1 MEYHG
6 NLKQKMNTP
15 LPLLAIAG
23 RPNVGKS
30 TLFNRLTRSR
40 RALVGNEPGITRDR
54 IYGIGEWRGRSFRV
68 VDTGGILPGERDMI
82 PAEILRQAE
91 RALSEAAVI
100 ALVTDARQE
109 VTAADLDLAQRL
121 RRWAKPLLLLV
132 NKVDSE
138 RQEMEL
144 GRFYRMGVPA
154 MFAVSAEHGRSLDAA
169 LDWIVD
175 ALPPASP
182 AEFAEEPARD
192 AFAEHEPESAQGRPE
207 QFSIAIMGRPNV
219 GKSTLLNCLLGEE
232 RAIVTPLP
240 GTTRDAVDAE
250 ITHAGQNYRLIDTAG
265 IRRKGKTRLM
275 AEKLSVVMARKHLE
289 RADLALLMTDMSV
302 GVESLDAVIAGYAVD
317 AGCACV
323 IVGNKSDLARGQGV
337 SRSEFEAAARE
348 HLKFLAWAP
357 LVTISAQRGLGL
369 SGLWKAAETALRS
382 RYQRVPT
389 ARLNR
394 FLAQL
399 DWERV
404 SMPAARK
411 VKIYYLSQVGVAPPR
426 FTLFV
431 DRARPLHFSV
441 ARYLE
446 NQLRREFGFAG
457 SPLRLKLRQSGK

>member
-1 MEYHG
+1 MEVM
-6 NLKQKMNTP
+6 NKMKTQ
-15 LPLLAIAG
+15 LPLLVIAG

-40 RALVGNEPGITRDR
+40 RALAGNEPGITRDR
-54 IYGIGEWRGRSFRV
+54 IYGSAEWRGRSFRV
-68 VDTGGILPGERDMI
+68 VDTGGILPGDRDII
-82 PAEILRQAE
+82 PAEIYRQAE
-91 RALSEAAVI
+91 QAMGEAAVI

-109 VTAADLDLAQRL
+109 VTAADLELAQRL

-132 NKVDSE
+132 NKADSD
-138 RQEMEL
+138 RQEMEM
-144 GRFYRMGVPA
+144 GRFYRMGVTDI
-154 MFAVSAEHGRSLDAA
+154 FAVSAEHGRGLDAA
-169 LDWIVD
+169 LDWIVK
-175 ALPPASP
+175 AMPAAAPPA
-182 AEFAEEPARD
+182 EEEAAAPARNET
-192 AFAEHEPESAQGRPE
+192 AEQDPEAAGRRPE
-207 QFSIAIMGRPNV
+207 RFSIAIIGRPNA
-219 GKSTLLNCLLGEE
+219 GKSTLLNQLLGEE

-289 RADLALLMTDMSV
+289 QADLALLMTDMAV
-302 GVESLDAVIAGYAVD
+302 GVESLDAVIDGYAVD

-337 SRSEFEAAARE
+337 SRSAFEDAARE

-404 SMPAARK
+404 SMPASRK

-431 DRARPLHFSV
+431 DRPRPLHFSA

-446 NQLRREFGFAG
+446 NQLRREFGFEG
-457 SPLRLKLRQSGK
+457 SPLRLKLRQSGD